1 MAKNVLKSFNR
12 FELLRLIYDMRK
24 ENSDLSERCSALEK
38 ELEKTKAGAEKR
50 LESTRM
56 EYENRLEELRM
67 QGASKELQVRMKK
80 IEEQMRRVIDLTHG
94 SITQDDL
101 LDEEDLQTLADA
113 RTAGEDDHV

>member
-1 MAKNVLKSFNR
+1 
-12 FELLRLIYDMRK
+12 MRK

-80 IEEQMRRVIDLTHG
+80 IEEHLPSSKFMRIHRSFIINLDKVSEVKKNHVMLAGDVSLPIGDNYKDTFISYLNKRILTK
-94 SITQDDL
+94 
-101 LDEEDLQTLADA
+101 
-113 RTAGEDDHV
+113 